1 MKYPDNTSLLLSR
14 LSACHSTLLS
24 FVFVNGQIFPSHF
37 PKKHN
42 AFPTKAM
49 KAGARCELKQL
60 CCYVNPDFSVKMS
73 DVSEYSEFDYPKKK
87 EKKKARWSYDKM
99 LID

>member
-1 MKYPDNTSLLLSR
+1 MRAVRDGASKKPSG
-14 LSACHSTLLS
+14 SA
-24 FVFVNGQIFPSHF
+24 
-37 PKKHN
+37 
-42 AFPTKAM
+42 
-49 KAGARCELKQL
+49 RYELEQL